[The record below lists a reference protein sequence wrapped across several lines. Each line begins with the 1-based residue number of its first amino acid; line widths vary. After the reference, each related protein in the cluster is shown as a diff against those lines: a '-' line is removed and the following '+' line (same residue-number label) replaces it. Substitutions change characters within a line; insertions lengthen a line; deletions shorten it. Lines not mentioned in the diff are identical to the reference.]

1 MSPPPSTR
9 VANQKI
15 RTLIVDD
22 EPLARDKIRMF
33 LERDPEIEIIG
44 ECVDGVH
51 AVASIEEKNPDLVFL
66 DIQMPGKDGFEVL
79 RTVGVDRVA
88 AVIFVTAYDEHA
100 LRAFEY
106 HALDYLLKPFAA
118 NRFQDALTRAKS
130 QLLSEPAGPFK
141 KQLMTLLGSV
151 DGDSRYIKRLV
162 VKTGGRIVFLK
173 VEEIDWIEAAGNY
186 LTLHVGTASHLIR
199 ETMND
204 LESRL
209 DPAQFLRIHRSTI
222 VNIDRIREM
231 QPLFHGDF
239 TVMLVN
245 GTRLM
250 LSRNYKSRLPRH
262 LGKLS

>member
-1 MSPPPSTR
+1 MSLQPSPGISAQR
-9 VANQKI
+9 I

-51 AVASIEEKNPDLVFL
+51 AVASIEESSPDLVFL

-79 RTVGVDRVA
+79 KTVGVDRVA

-100 LRAFEY
+100 LRAFEF

-118 NRFQDALTRAKS
+118 NRFQDALARAKT
-130 QLLSEPAGPFK
+130 QLLTEPQEPFK

-151 DGDSRYIKRLV
+151 DGDTRYIRRLV

-173 VEEIDWIEAAGNY
+173 MEEIDWIEAAGNY
-186 LTLHVGTASHLIR
+186 LALHVGTMSHLIR

-204 LESRL
+204 LESRI

-239 TVMLVN
+239 TVILTN

-250 LSRNYKSRLPRH
+250 LSRNYRSRFPRH

>member
-9 VANQKI
+9 VTSQKI

-51 AVASIEEKNPDLVFL
+51 AVRSIEESSPDLLFL

-100 LRAFEY
+100 LRAFEF

-118 NRFQDALTRAKS
+118 NRFQDALARAKT
-130 QLLSEPAGPFK
+130 QLLAEPAEPFK

-151 DGDSRYIKRLV
+151 DGESRYITRLV

-186 LTLHVGTASHLIR
+186 LTLHVGTSSHLIR

-222 VNIDRIREM
+222 VNIDRIKEM

-239 TVMLVN
+239 TVMLMN

>member
-1 MSPPPSTR
+1 MSPPLSTKT
-9 VANQKI
+9 NHTKI

-44 ECVDGVH
+44 ECVDGHH
-51 AVASIEEKNPDLVFL
+51 AVASIEKSNPDLVFL

-79 RTVGVDRVA
+79 RTVGVDRVS
-88 AVIFVTAYDEHA
+88 AVIFVTAYDEYA
-100 LRAFEY
+100 LRAFEF

-118 NRFQDALTRAKS
+118 NRFQDALSRAKS
-130 QLLSEPAGPFK
+130 QLRVEQAAPFR
-141 KQLMTLLGSV
+141 KQLMTLLGNV
-151 DGDSRYIKRLV
+151 DGASRYISRLV
-162 VKTGGRIVFLK
+162 VKTSGRIVFLK

-239 TVMLVN
+239 TVILMN

-262 LGKLS
+262 LGKTD

>member
-1 MSPPPSTR
+1 MSPPSSTR
-9 VANQKI
+9 VTSQKI

-22 EPLARDKIRMF
+22 EPLARDKLRMF
-33 LERDPEIEIIG
+33 LERDPEIDIIG
-44 ECVDGVH
+44 ECVDGLH
-51 AVASIEEKNPDLVFL
+51 AVALIEESSPDLLFL

-118 NRFQDALTRAKS
+118 TRFQDALTRAKA
-130 QLLSEPAGPFK
+130 QILSEPAGPFK
-141 KQLMTLLGSV
+141 RQLMTLLGSV
-151 DGDSRYIKRLV
+151 GGDSRYMKRLV
-162 VKTGGRIVFLK
+162 VKTGGR
-173 VEEIDWIEAAGNY
+173 

-199 ETMND
+199 GTMND
-204 LESRL
+204 LESQL
-209 DPAQFLRIHRSTI
+209 DPAQFIRIHRSTI
-222 VNIDRIREM
+222 VNIDRIKEM
-231 QPLFHGDF
+231 QPLFHGDI
-239 TVMLVN
+239 TVILMN
-245 GTRLM
+245 STRLM

>member
-1 MSPPPSTR
+1 
-9 VANQKI
+9 VKQI

-22 EPLARDKIRMF
+22 EPLALKTLRILLSKDDDVAIV
-33 LERDPEIEIIG
+33 G
-44 ECVDGVH
+44 ECRNGAQ
-51 AVASIEEKNPDLVFL
+51 AVSQIRALSPDLVFL

-79 RTVGVDRVA
+79 RTVGVDRVS
-88 AVIFVTAYDEHA
+88 AVIFVTAYDEYA
-100 LRAFEY
+100 LRAFEF

-118 NRFQDALTRAKS
+118 NRFQDALSRAKS
-130 QLLSEPAGPFK
+130 QLRVEQAAPFR
-141 KQLMTLLGSV
+141 KQLMTLLGNV
-151 DGDSRYIKRLV
+151 DGGSRYINRLV
-162 VKTGGRIVFLK
+162 VKTSGRIVFLK

-186 LTLHVGTASHLIR
+186 LTLHVGPASHLIR

-239 TVMLVN
+239 TVILMN

-262 LGKLS
+262 LGKTD

>member
-1 MSPPPSTR
+1 MSPPSSAR
-9 VANQKI
+9 VIHRKI

-22 EPLARDKIRMF
+22 EPLARDKIRLF

-51 AVASIEEKNPDLVFL
+51 AVATIKKSSPDLLFL

-79 RTVGVDRVA
+79 RAVGVDRIA

-100 LRAFEY
+100 LRAFEF

-118 NRFQDALTRAKS
+118 SRFQDALARAKS
-130 QLLSEPAGPFK
+130 HLLSDEAAPFK
-141 KQLMTLLGSV
+141 NQLKTLLGNV
-151 DGDSRYIKRLV
+151 DGDSQYISRLV
-162 VKTGGRIVFLK
+162 VKSGSRLVFLRA
-173 VEEIDWIEAAGNY
+173 EEIDWISAAGNY
-186 LTLHVGTASHLIR
+186 ITLHVGTSSHLIR

-204 LESRL
+204 IESRL
-209 DPAQFLRIHRSTI
+209 DPAQFFRIHRSTI

-231 QPLFHGDF
+231 QPLFHGDL
-239 TVMLVN
+239 TVILLS

-250 LSRNYKSRLPRH
+250 LSRNYKARLPRH
-262 LGKLS
+262 LGKIS

>member
-1 MSPPPSTR
+1 MSPPSSSR
-9 VANQKI
+9 VTSQKI

-22 EPLARDKIRMF
+22 EPLAREKIRMF
-33 LERDPEIEIIG
+33 LQRDPEIEIIG

-51 AVASIEEKNPDLVFL
+51 AVASIEESTPDLLFL

-130 QLLSEPAGPFK
+130 QLLSEPAEPFQ
-141 KQLMTLLGSV
+141 KQLMTLLGSI

-239 TVMLVN
+239 TVILMN

>member
-9 VANQKI
+9 VTSQKI

-51 AVASIEEKNPDLVFL
+51 AVASIEESNPDLLFL

-118 NRFQDALTRAKS
+118 NRFQDALTHAKS
-130 QLLSEPAGPFK
+130 QLLSEPESPFK

-151 DGDSRYIKRLV
+151 DGDSRYIRRLV
-162 VKTGGRIVFLK
+162 VKTSGRIVFLK
-173 VEEIDWIEAAGNY
+173 VEEVDWIEAAGNY
-186 LTLHVGTASHLIR
+186 LTLHVGAASHLIR

-239 TVMLVN
+239 TVILMN

>member
-1 MSPPPSTR
+1 
-9 VANQKI
+9 
-15 RTLIVDD
+15 
-22 EPLARDKIRMF
+22 MF
-33 LERDPEIEIIG
+33 LERDSEIEVIG

-51 AVASIEEKNPDLVFL
+51 AVASIEESSPDLVFL

-79 RTVGVDRVA
+79 KAVGVDRVA

-100 LRAFEY
+100 LRAFEF

-118 NRFQDALTRAKS
+118 NRFQGALTRAKA
-130 QLLSEPAGPFK
+130 QLLTESPEPFK
-141 KQLMTLLGSV
+141 EQLKTLLGSV
-151 DGDSRYIKRLV
+151 DGDSRYIRRLV

-186 LTLHVGTASHLIR
+186 LTLHVGTTSHLIR

-204 LESRL
+204 LESRI
-209 DPAQFLRIHRSTI
+209 DPAQFIRIHRSTI

-231 QPLFHGDF
+231 QPLFHGDL
-239 TVMLVN
+239 TVILMN

>member
-1 MSPPPSTR
+1 MSPPLTVRQNHP
-9 VANQKI
+9 KI

-22 EPLARDKIRMF
+22 EPLAREKIRMF
-33 LERDPEIEIIG
+33 LQRDPEIEIIG
-44 ECVDGVH
+44 ECVDGPH
-51 AVASIEEKNPDLVFL
+51 AVASIENSSPDLVFL

-79 RTVGVDRVA
+79 RTVGVDRVS
-88 AVIFVTAYDEHA
+88 AVIFVTAYDEYA
-100 LRAFEY
+100 LRAFEF

-118 NRFQDALTRAKS
+118 HRFQDALDRAKS
-130 QLLSEPAGPFK
+130 QLRVEEAAPFK
-141 KQLMTLLGSV
+141 KQLMTLLGNV
-151 DGDSRYIKRLV
+151 DGNSRYISRLV

-173 VEEIDWIEAAGNY
+173 VEDIDWIEAAGNY

-209 DPAQFLRIHRSTI
+209 DPAQYLRIHRSTM

-239 TVMLVN
+239 TVILMN

-262 LGKLS
+262 LGKTD

>member
-1 MSPPPSTR
+1 MSPPASTR
-9 VANQKI
+9 VTSQKI

-44 ECVDGVH
+44 ECVDGLH
-51 AVASIEEKNPDLVFL
+51 AVASIEESSPDLLFL

-79 RTVGVDRVA
+79 RAVGVDRVA

-118 NRFQDALTRAKS
+118 NRFQDALARAKT
-130 QLLSEPAGPFK
+130 QLQSEPGEPFRR
-141 KQLMTLLGSV
+141 QLTTLLGSV
-151 DGDSRYIKRLV
+151 EGESRYIRRLV

-239 TVMLVN
+239 TVILMT